1 MAQQNKSSV
10 TACETFE
17 QELVL
22 YYYGELGNTERNQ
35 VDTHIA
41 GCEPCRLY
49 LKQMASVLPITVAA
63 DDPPQAFW
71 DDYSREMRHKLAAL
85 HESQSWWRSL
95 LSSFQPWMAP
105 VLATTAV
112 VLLALTFTFG
122 NKAWRANE
130 LPQDEESFMEIL
142 PMTEN
147 LEFFSN
153 MEVLDAMD
161 MLESMG
167 GQANSAA

>member
-10 TACETFE
+10 AACETFE

-71 DDYSREMRHKLAAL
+71 YDYSQELRHKLGAL
-85 HESQSWWRSL
+85 NESQSSRRSL
-95 LSSFQPWMAP
+95 LSFFQPSMAP
-105 VLATTAV
+105 GLAT
-112 VLLALTFTFG
+112 
-122 NKAWRANE
+122 
-130 LPQDEESFMEIL
+130 
-142 PMTEN
+142 
-147 LEFFSN
+147 
-153 MEVLDAMD
+153 
-161 MLESMG
+161 
-167 GQANSAA
+167 

>member
-1 MAQQNKSSV
+1 
-10 TACETFE
+10 
-17 QELVL
+17 
-22 YYYGELGNTERNQ
+22 
-35 VDTHIA
+35 
-41 GCEPCRLY
+41 
-49 LKQMASVLPITVAA
+49 
-63 DDPPQAFW
+63 
-71 DDYSREMRHKLAAL
+71 
-85 HESQSWWRSL
+85 
-95 LSSFQPWMAP
+95 MAP

>member
-1 MAQQNKSSV
+1 MAQQNKSFIA
-10 TACETFE
+10 ACDKFE

-22 YYYGELGNTERNQ
+22 YYYGELGGLERNQ

-49 LKQMASVLPITVAA
+49 LKEMESLLPLTVTA
-63 DDPPQAFW
+63 DEPPQAFW
-71 DDYSREMRHKLAAL
+71 DDYNREMRHKLAVL
-85 HESQSWWRSL
+85 HEGVPWWQSL
-95 LSSFQPWMAP
+95 LPSLQAWIVP
-105 VLATTAV
+105 VFATGAV
-112 VLLALTFTFG
+112 VILALTLTFG
-122 NKAWRANE
+122 KGLWRSNE
-130 LPQDEESFMEIL
+130 LPQEDETFMEAL

-161 MLESMG
+161 MLEFIG
-167 GQANSAA
+167 GQRNSAV